1 MNPKVKSDISWQ
13 RIGNEVLIMD
23 TTYLKQ
29 AHSLNS
35 TAAVVWENLNGKNS
49 PEQLATILSEEFE
62 IDESTAMSDVEALLT
77 RFRKLQLIED

>member
-13 RIGNEVLIMD
+13 RIGTEVLIMD

-35 TAAVVWENLNGKNS
+35 TAALVWQHLNGKNS
-49 PEQLATILSEEFE
+49 PKQLASILSEEFE
-62 IDESTAMSDVEALLT
+62 IDESSALNDVEALLE
-77 RFRKLQLIED
+77 RFRKLQLIEG